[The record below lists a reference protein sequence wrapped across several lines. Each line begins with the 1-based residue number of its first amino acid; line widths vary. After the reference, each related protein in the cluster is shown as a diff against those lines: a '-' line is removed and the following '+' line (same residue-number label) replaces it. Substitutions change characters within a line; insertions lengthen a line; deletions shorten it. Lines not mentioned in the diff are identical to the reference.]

1 MSKYEL
7 KDRQLG
13 KKFIMNREKLPSF
26 TTKQGQ
32 YLAFIY
38 YYTKVN
44 GIAPAESDFERY
56 FGTAS
61 SSVHAMILTLKKK
74 GLITSIAGK
83 SRTIRLLIGINQ
95 LPEFK

>member
-1 MSKYEL
+1 
-7 KDRQLG
+7 
-13 KKFIMNREKLPSF
+13 MNKEELPSF
-26 TTKQGQ
+26 NVKQGQ

-44 GIAPAESDFERY
+44 GVAPAENDFERY

-74 GLITSIAGK
+74 GFITSTAGK
-83 SRTIRLLIGINQ
+83 SRTIKLLIGINQ